1 MTPLITPWIA
11 LLALGVLFALPGA
24 GLAQG
29 FGAVALFGAVVA
41 AIHHAEVIA
50 HRVGEPFGTLIL
62 AVAITTI
69 EVGLILS
76 IMIAG
81 GPEKAATARDT
92 IYSALM
98 IITTGV
104 MGGCLFVGAQRFRE
118 QAYRVEGAMSVLA
131 AIITLSVIAL
141 ILPMLTTT
149 VAGPVYSKSQLMFI
163 ALVSLALWTFFVRI
177 QAGRHRD
184 YFLPST
190 QPDDEDQHAEPPS
203 DREAWH
209 SFGLLLASL
218 VAVIGLAKGLSPSL
232 EGYLVANG
240 APKAVVGLVI
250 ALVVLLPETGAALQA
265 ARANR
270 FQTSMNLA
278 LGSGLASIGLTIPAV
293 AAASIGL
300 NLPLTLGI
308 GAKEATLLVMA
319 FSVNAIT
326 LGIGRTNVLLAAVH
340 LAIFATYLF
349 LTFVP

>member
-1 MTPLITPWIA
+1 MIPW
-11 LLALGVLFALPGA
+11 LALAALALLFALPNVA
-24 GLAQG
+24 AVQVAA
-29 FGAVALFGAVVA
+29 AVALFGAVIVS
-41 AIHHAEVIA
+41 IHHAEVIA

-76 IMIAG
+76 IMITG

-104 MGGCLFVGAQRFRE
+104 MGACLFVGAQRHRE
-118 QAYRVEGAMSVLA
+118 QAYRVEGAMSILA
-131 AIITLSVIAL
+131 AMITLSVIAL
-141 ILPMLTTT
+141 ILPTLTTT
-149 VAGPVYSKSQLMFI
+149 VAGPVYSTSQLIFI
-163 ALVSLALWTFFVRI
+163 ALISLGLWSFFVRI
-177 QAGRHRD
+177 QSGRHRD
-184 YFLPST
+184 YFLPMGST
-190 QPDDEDQHAEPPS
+190 ADEDHHAEPPS
-203 DREAWH
+203 AQAAWQ
-209 SFGLLLASL
+209 SFGLLLAAL
-218 VAVIGLAKGLSPSL
+218 IAVIGLAKGLSPSL
-232 EGYLVANG
+232 ESVIAAIG

-250 ALVVLLPETGAALQA
+250 ALVVLLPETGAAVQA
-265 ARANR
+265 ARADR

-293 AAASIGL
+293 VAASIGL

-340 LAIFATYLF
+340 LALFATYLF